1 LSRLIAVS
9 NRVADPSTGKTAG
22 GLAVGLLAALRK
34 QGGVWFGWGGKTC
47 HGEPKDPTVIRRG
60 KVSYATIDVDES
72 EFEEYYNGYSN
83 GCLWPLC
90 HYMLNFFH
98 YERRFG
104 HAYQRVNALFARKL
118 RPLLQAD
125 DVIWAHD
132 YHLIPLAG
140 ELRNAGV
147 ENPIGLFLHVPFP
160 NIDVL
165 RTLPGH
171 RLILDMLTRY
181 DVIGFQT
188 GSDVRSF
195 VEGLARVGFL
205 EARLGYDRFRACGR
219 EFTAAAFPI
228 GIDVPGVIQMSERAV
243 TSATVRRVED
253 GLVGRELV
261 IGVDRLDYSKGLPER
276 FRAFGELLAN
286 YPDTRGRLVFMQIAP
301 PTRSGVRAYQDIR
314 EELEQLAGNINGRF
328 AEPDWAPIRYLNR
341 GFSRSMLMGM
351 FRISRIGLV
360 TPLRDGM
367 NLVAKEFVAAQDP
380 DDPGA
385 LILSYLAGAAEE
397 LDAAVIVNPYDTE
410 GVAEAIQRA
419 ANMPLGER
427 QERYRSMMGQ
437 LRLNDIGAW
446 TDRFLT
452 ALEAVRAKTN
462 PGSRTS
468 SA

>member
-1 LSRLIAVS
+1 MSRLIAVS

-22 GLAVGLLAALRK
+22 GLAVGLLAALRR

-47 HGEPKDPTVIRRG
+47 KGEPSDPTVVRRG
-60 KVSYATIDVDES
+60 RIGYATVDIDES
-72 EFEEYYNGYSN
+72 EFDDYYNGYSN

-104 HAYQRVNALFARKL
+104 VAYQRVNALFARKL
-118 RPLLQAD
+118 RPMLTRD
-125 DVIWAHD
+125 DLIWAHD

-140 ELRNAGV
+140 ELRKAGV
-147 ENPIGLFLHVPFP
+147 ENPIGFFLHVPFP

-171 RLILDMLTRY
+171 RLILEMLTRY

-188 GSDVRSF
+188 SSDVRSF
-195 VEGLARVGFL
+195 IEGLARVGFL

-228 GIDVPGVIQMSERAV
+228 GIDVSGVMQMAERSV
-243 TSATVRRVED
+243 KSATVRRTQQ
-253 GLVGRELV
+253 GLVGRDLI
-261 IGVDRLDYSKGLPER
+261 IGVDRLDYSKGLPNR
-276 FRAFGELLAN
+276 FRAVGELLAN

-314 EELEQLAGNINGRF
+314 EELERLTGNINGRF

-341 GFSRSMLMGM
+341 GFSRNMLMGM
-351 FRISRIGLV
+351 LRVARIGLV

-380 DDPGA
+380 EDPGS
-385 LILSYLAGAAEE
+385 LILSPLAGAAEE
-397 LDAAVIVNPYDTE
+397 LDAAIIVNPYDAE
-410 GVAEAIQRA
+410 GVAEAIQRG
-419 ANMPLGER
+419 ANMPLAER
-427 QERYRSMMGQ
+427 QERHRAMLAQ
-437 LRLNDIGAW
+437 LQLNDISAW
-446 TDRFLT
+446 TERFLA
-452 ALEAVRAKTN
+452 ALEAVRESETD
-462 PGSRTS
+462 SRT
-468 SA
+468 A

>member
-22 GLAVGLLAALRK
+22 GLAVGLLAALRR

-47 HGEPKDPTVIRRG
+47 KGEPSDPTVVRRG
-60 KVSYATIDVDES
+60 RISYATVDIDET
-72 EFEEYYNGYSN
+72 EFDDYYNGYSN

-90 HYMLNFFH
+90 HYMLNFFN

-104 HAYQRVNALFARKL
+104 VAYQRVNALFARKL
-118 RPLLQAD
+118 RPMLSND

-140 ELRNAGV
+140 ELRKAGV
-147 ENPIGLFLHVPFP
+147 ENPIGFFLHVPFP

-171 RLILDMLTRY
+171 RLILEMLTRY

-188 GSDVRSF
+188 SGDVRSF
-195 VEGLARVGFL
+195 IEGLARVGFL

-228 GIDVPGVIQMSERAV
+228 GIDVAGVKQMAERSV
-243 TSATVRRVED
+243 KSATVKRTEQ
-253 GLVGRELV
+253 GLVGRDLI
-261 IGVDRLDYSKGLPER
+261 IGVDRLDYSKGLPQR
-276 FRAFGELLAN
+276 FRAVGELLAK

-314 EELEQLAGNINGRF
+314 EELEQLTGNINGRF

-341 GFSRSMLMGM
+341 GFSRNMLMGM
-351 FRISRIGLV
+351 LRVARIGLV

-367 NLVAKEFVAAQDP
+367 NLVAKEFVAAQNP
-380 DDPGA
+380 EDPGA
-385 LILSYLAGAAEE
+385 LILSPLAGAAEE
-397 LDAAVIVNPYDTE
+397 LDAAVIVNPYDAE
-410 GVAEAIQRA
+410 GVAEAIQRG

-427 QERYRSMMGQ
+427 QERYRSMLAQ
-437 LRLNDIGAW
+437 LQLNDISAW
-446 TDRFLT
+446 TERFLA
-452 ALEAVRAKTN
+452 ALEAVRERDA
-462 PGSRTS
+462 
-468 SA
+468 A

>member
-9 NRVADPSTGKTAG
+9 NRVADSSNGKTAG

-34 QGGVWFGWGGKTC
+34 QGGVWFGWGGRTC
-47 HGEPKDPTVIRRG
+47 HGEPTDPTVIRRG
-60 KVSYATIDVDES
+60 KVSYATIDIDEV
-72 EFEEYYNGYSN
+72 EFENYYNGYSN

-98 YERRFG
+98 YERCFG
-104 HAYQRVNALFARKL
+104 RAYVRVNALFARKL
-118 RPLLQAD
+118 RPLLQVD

-140 ELRNAGV
+140 ELRKAEV
-147 ENPIGLFLHVPFP
+147 ENPIGFFLHVPFP

-171 RLILDMLTRY
+171 RLILEMLTRY

-188 GSDVRSF
+188 TSDVRSF
-195 VEGLARVGFL
+195 IEGLSRVGFL
-205 EARLGYDRFRACGR
+205 ESRLGHDRFRACGR

-243 TSATVRRVED
+243 GSATVKRMRD
-253 GLVGRELV
+253 GLVSRDL
-261 IGVDRLDYSKGLPER
+261 ITGVDRLDYSKGLPER
-276 FRAFGELLAN
+276 FRAFEELLAN

-314 EELEQLAGNINGRF
+314 AELERLSGNINGRF
-328 AEPDWAPIRYLNR
+328 AEPDWVPIRYLNR
-341 GFSRSMLMGM
+341 GFSRSILMGI
-351 FRISRIGLV
+351 FRAARIGLV

-385 LILSYLAGAAEE
+385 LILSSLAGAAEE
-397 LDAAVIVNPYDTE
+397 LDAAVIVNPYDIE

-419 ANMPLGER
+419 ANMRLAER
-427 QERYRSMMGQ
+427 QERHRSMMGQ

-446 TDRFLT
+446 TDRFLG
-452 ALEAVRAKTN
+452 ALEAVRQQECRG
-462 PGSRTS
+462 GSITD
-468 SA
+468 A